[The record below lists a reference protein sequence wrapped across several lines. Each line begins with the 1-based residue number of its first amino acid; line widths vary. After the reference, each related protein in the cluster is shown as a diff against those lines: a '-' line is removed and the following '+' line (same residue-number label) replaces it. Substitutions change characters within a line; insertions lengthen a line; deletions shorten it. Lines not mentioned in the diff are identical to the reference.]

1 MNHLSAWLVHIF
13 TASGAVVAFLGAV
26 AVLSSDYRAA
36 FLWMAAAMAIDATDG
51 LLARAVRVR
60 ERLPHIDGA
69 RIDDTVDYL
78 TFVFLPMLLLYQA
91 GALPAGWGLAIVSL
105 VLVASM
111 YGFVAPDAKTEDHFF
126 TGFPSY
132 WNIVAFY
139 LYVAALPGAVNAAIL
154 VLLSALVFWRIGYVY
169 PSRTETL
176 RPLTIALGVAWAL
189 TVVAMILMLP
199 DVRGWLVAAS
209 LIYPV
214 YYVALSAVL
223 NARRPRPALAR
234 S

>member
-1 MNHLSAWLVHIF
+1 MASAQLLRPPRRVPNRAAAWLVHLY
-13 TASGAVVAFLGAV
+13 TASGALFAFASTAAVFDSRYRDAFLLMGAATCV
-26 AVLSSDYRAA
+26 
-36 FLWMAAAMAIDATDG
+36 DATDG

-154 VLLSALVFWRIGYVY
+154 VLLAGVPTGGYGLG
-169 PSRTETL
+169 SRF
-176 RPLTIALGVAWAL
+176 G
-189 TVVAMILMLP
+189 
-199 DVRGWLVAAS
+199 GH
-209 LIYPV
+209 
-214 YYVALSAVL
+214 
-223 NARRPRPALAR
+223 R
-234 S
+234 SY